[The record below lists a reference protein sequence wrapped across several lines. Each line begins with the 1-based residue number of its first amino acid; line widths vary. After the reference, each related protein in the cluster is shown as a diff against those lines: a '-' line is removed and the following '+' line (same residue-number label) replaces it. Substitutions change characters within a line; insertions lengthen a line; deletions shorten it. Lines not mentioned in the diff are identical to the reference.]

1 MLNGTLESPRLTMTS
16 GTGRNRGNP
25 VAGAMLLNQQRHSRK
40 EEHTMKNLLYLNGKH
55 ITQKAAAL
63 QIGVAY
69 LERLIHAA
77 TAQFWDDPLVENDFM
92 VPGGILTI
100 RFE

>member
-1 MLNGTLESPRLTMTS
+1 MR
-16 GTGRNRGNP
+16 
-25 VAGAMLLNQQRHSRK
+25 
-40 EEHTMKNLLYLNGKH
+40 NLLFINGKRV
-55 ITQKAAAL
+55 TKKSAAS
-63 QIGVAY
+63 QIGEAT
-69 LERLIHAA
+69 LERLIRAA

>member
-1 MLNGTLESPRLTMTS
+1 MR
-16 GTGRNRGNP
+16 
-25 VAGAMLLNQQRHSRK
+25 
-40 EEHTMKNLLYLNGKH
+40 NLLYINGKRV
-55 ITQKAAAL
+55 TKKAAAS
-63 QIGVAY
+63 QIGETT
-69 LERLIHAA
+69 LERLIKAA

>member
-1 MLNGTLESPRLTMTS
+1 
-16 GTGRNRGNP
+16 
-25 VAGAMLLNQQRHSRK
+25 
-40 EEHTMKNLLYLNGKH
+40 MKNLLYLNGKH
-55 ITQKAAAL
+55 ITKKAAVS
-63 QIGVAY
+63 QIGEAY
-69 LERLIHAA
+69 LERLIRAA